1 MIYKCESIVP
11 PTQTGPPITR
21 LFEILRMASMAFM
34 EGMCHQDE
42 PPTVGD
48 PVQNEN
54 AGLLIQK

>member
-1 MIYKCESIVP
+1 MIYTCESIVP

-21 LFEILRMASMAFM
+21 LFEILRVVSVALM

-48 PVQNEN
+48 PV
-54 AGLLIQK
+54 